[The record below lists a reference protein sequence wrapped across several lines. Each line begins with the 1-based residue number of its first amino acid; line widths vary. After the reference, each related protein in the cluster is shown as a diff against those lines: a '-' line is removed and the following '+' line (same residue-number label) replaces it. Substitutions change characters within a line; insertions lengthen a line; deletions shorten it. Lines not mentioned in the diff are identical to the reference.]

1 MLGIMH
7 VEISN
12 TVKEEVKK
20 LLPALREEVRKEF
33 VHWDLYTGT
42 ADFLSDE
49 KVFEI
54 LPYATYEYII
64 LSWGIEPGRVTPTSV
79 IHAMN
84 NKLFGDLKHI
94 ICHALRRLAL
104 RQGNQRKA

>member
-1 MLGIMH
+1 ME
-7 VEISN
+7 VEISK

-20 LLPALREEVRKEF
+20 LLPALREEVKKEF
-33 VHWDLYTGT
+33 VHWDLYT
-42 ADFLSDE
+42 ANEDFISDE
-49 KVFEI
+49 KIFEI

-64 LSWGIEPGRVTPTSV
+64 LSWGIEPSRVTPTSV
-79 IHAMN
+79 VHAMN

-104 RQGNQRKA
+104 RQGVRRKV